1 VFLGGCA
8 TQLLIT
14 DPAAAP
20 VRISDDVDVI
30 VEITSYSAYAKFSR
44 RLRQLGFAEDSSEGA
59 PLCRFRAAGM
69 KLDVMPTDER
79 ILGFSNRW
87 YKSALKSARTVVF
100 EGLNLRVVTAPC
112 FVATKLEAFKG
123 RGAGDVYA
131 SKDLEDII
139 SVVDGRPS
147 LLEEISGAD
156 TPVRSYIGREF
167 DELMKNR
174 GFLDALPGHVP
185 GDPASQSRVPRIMR
199 AMRALARIAPVRR
212 TKLVAKRGTGRPRRQ

>member
-1 VFLGGCA
+1 
-8 TQLLIT
+8 
-14 DPAAAP
+14 
-20 VRISDDVDVI
+20 
-30 VEITSYSAYAKFSR
+30 
-44 RLRQLGFAEDSSEGA
+44 
-59 PLCRFRAAGM
+59 M

-100 EGLNLRVVTAPC
+100 EGLNLRVVTAPY

-123 RGAGDVYA
+123 RGADDVYA
-131 SKDLEDII
+131 SKDLEDVI

-156 TPVRSYIGREF
+156 TRVRSYIGREF

-199 AMRALARIAPVRR
+199 AMRALARIAPVRG